1 MDESGMVWQLIFCF
15 QKRVRLRK
23 WFLKGPAVE
32 PWAMVDGKSSSCFK
46 RKTSGKLLRYLDG
59 LVQGILFYI
68 KKTSCSFGRGCA
80 LKNTKCFTK
89 QPCIKYCCFCKIS
102 WAPHIPCIISDFP
115 IPRVKVGCWVRL
127 YSPLLICC
135 FSEKGDR
142 VRVTTVPNLACG
154 CWTADLLR
162 CVYRAASAPLW
173 WYVPS
178 CGPTLKVVRHLCR
191 FVSFKQIWY
200 HLMYKCVY

>member
-1 MDESGMVWQLIFCF
+1 M
-15 QKRVRLRK
+15 
-23 WFLKGPAVE
+23 
-32 PWAMVDGKSSSCFK
+32 
-46 RKTSGKLLRYLDG
+46 KTSEKLLRYLDG
-59 LVQGILFYI
+59 LVQGISFYTE
-68 KKTSCSFGRGCA
+68 KLPDPFGEDA
-80 LKNTKCFTK
+80 LCKIQNVFQK
-89 QPCIKYCCFCKIS
+89 QPCIKYCCFCKYPELHIFHALYLIS
-102 WAPHIPCIISDFP
+102 PFRGWRWVAEYVCTHPCLF
-115 IPRVKVGCWVRL
+115 VV
-127 YSPLLICC
+127 
-135 FSEKGDR
+135 FSEKGGR

-162 CVYRAASAPLW
+162 CVYRAALAPLW

>member
-1 MDESGMVWQLIFCF
+1 
-15 QKRVRLRK
+15 
-23 WFLKGPAVE
+23 
-32 PWAMVDGKSSSCFK
+32 MVDGKSSSCFWK
-46 RKTSGKLLRYLDG
+46 WKPVGTAEIPGWFSPGDFVIILKNFLLLWERMR
-59 LVQGILFYI
+59 FE
-68 KKTSCSFGRGCA
+68 
-80 LKNTKCFTK
+80 KNTKCFTK
-89 QPCIKYCCFCKIS
+89 QPCTKYYYFCKIS

-127 YSPLLICC
+127 YLPLLICC

-154 CWTADLLR
+154 CWTVDLLH

-178 CGPTLKVVRHLCR
+178 CGPTLKVDRHLYR
-191 FVSFKQIWY
+191 FVSFKQIWN

>member
-1 MDESGMVWQLIFCF
+1 M
-15 QKRVRLRK
+15 
-23 WFLKGPAVE
+23 
-32 PWAMVDGKSSSCFK
+32 
-46 RKTSGKLLRYLDG
+46 KTSWKLVRYLDG

-68 KKTSCSFGRGCA
+68 EKTSCSFRRGCA
-80 LKNTKCFTK
+80 LKKTKCFTK
-89 QPCIKYCCFCKIS
+89 QPYIKYCYFCKIS

-115 IPRVKVGCWVRL
+115 IPWVKVGYWVHL

-154 CWTADLLR
+154 CCTADLLR

-173 WYVPS
+173 WYVLS
-178 CGPTLKVVRHLCR
+178 CGPTLKVDHHLYR
-191 FVSFKQIWY
+191 FVSFKQI
-200 HLMYKCVY
+200 

>member
-1 MDESGMVWQLIFCF
+1 MFFENENQWETAEIPGWFSPGDFVLI
-15 QKRVRLRK
+15 
-23 WFLKGPAVE
+23 
-32 PWAMVDGKSSSCFK
+32 
-46 RKTSGKLLRYLDG
+46 
-59 LVQGILFYI
+59 
-68 KKTSCSFGRGCA
+68 
-80 LKNTKCFTK
+80 LKNFLLLLERMHFA
-89 QPCIKYCCFCKIS
+89 KYKMFFKTTLHKILLFLQIS

-154 CWTADLLR
+154 CWTAELLR
-162 CVYRAASAPLW
+162 CIYRAASAPLW